1 MPRPR
6 TTRTVYIAGQRWKII
21 RARLRLKYGE
31 CDYDTR
37 TIRIDERLTGRELL
51 DTLIHELVH
60 ARWPDLH
67 EQAVIEFSNIAAEV
81 LYAERF
87 RRAGD
92 QEDD

>member
-1 MPRPR
+1 
-6 TTRTVYIAGQRWKII
+6 
-21 RARLRLKYGE
+21 
-31 CDYDTR
+31 
-37 TIRIDERLTGRELL
+37 
-51 DTLIHELVH
+51 LIHELVH

-81 LYAERF
+81 LDAERF